1 MRFRCDEPK
10 AKLRRAFFMRQQ
22 PAFSRRMRDG
32 KGRRGRHGL
41 AEKFPQICHAAVRL
55 EPGLDGNPKRI
66 AVPTMSKVLARG
78 VANILLTNT
87 CTLYRLLYEFEVP
100 AMAHVSYSELRNNLA
115 SYMEEVCD
123 DRAPLVVT
131 RQNARSVVIMS
142 EEDYEGLMET
152 VHLLKSPANA
162 ARLLRSIKDA
172 DRGKLKKRE
181 IVESSKAGSP
191 RK

>member
-1 MRFRCDEPK
+1 MYK
-10 AKLRRAFFMRQQ
+10 ISYAF
-22 PAFSRRMRDG
+22 
-32 KGRRGRHGL
+32 
-41 AEKFPQICHAAVRL
+41 E
-55 EPGLDGNPKRI
+55 E
-66 AVPTMSKVLARG
+66 
-78 VANILLTNT
+78 
-87 CTLYRLLYEFEVP
+87 P

-115 SYMEEVCD
+115 SCMEKVCD

-142 EEDYEGLMET
+142 EQDYEGLMET

-181 IVESSKAGSP
+181 TVEPKKAGSP
-191 RK
+191 KK

>member
-1 MRFRCDEPK
+1 
-10 AKLRRAFFMRQQ
+10 
-22 PAFSRRMRDG
+22 
-32 KGRRGRHGL
+32 
-41 AEKFPQICHAAVRL
+41 
-55 EPGLDGNPKRI
+55 
-66 AVPTMSKVLARG
+66 
-78 VANILLTNT
+78 
-87 CTLYRLLYEFEVP
+87 
-100 AMAHVSYSELRNNLA
+100 MAHVSYSELRNNLA
-115 SYMEEVCD
+115 SYMDEVCD

-142 EEDYEGLMET
+142 EQDYEGLMET

-181 IVESSKAGSP
+181 IVEPKKAGST